1 MSLVK
6 ILLLPAEA
14 LLPSN
19 TPISSTTAEGSWF
32 TGTIAVLIGAV
43 IVCRGSLRCILQ
55 TRPGEGVSLIATVA
69 PHCWYSEVHTYTHSQ
84 DKRLHLKEAKVKELT
99 EQNTELQRKHHAV
112 QVTMATTPF

>member
-43 IVCRGSLRCILQ
+43 IVA
-55 TRPGEGVSLIATVA
+55 VVVYVA
-69 PHCWYSEVHTYTHSQ
+69 YS
-84 DKRLHLKEAKVKELT
+84 KRDQVKV
-99 EQNTELQRKHHAV
+99 
-112 QVTMATTPF
+112 